1 MRTPSANAD
10 PDMHELVVFRTADQD
25 FCVDILSVREIRGWT
40 RPASLPH
47 APSYVQGVIN
57 LRGSVLP
64 IIDLAARLGLPSIAA
79 NDRNVI
85 IVTTIGTQVAG
96 LLIEAV
102 TEILSIPASAIQ
114 KPCCC
119 PLGTRIC
126 RWWINTVLI
135 SPTPSMLATS
145 KLTSTIT
152 RIEPR
157 RGFELSTGRTYIGHR
172 GAGVA

>member
-1 MRTPSANAD
+1 MRNPNTTAD
-10 PDMHELVVFRTADQD
+10 PDMQELVVFRTADQD

-57 LRGSVLP
+57 LRGSVVP

-79 NDRNVI
+79 HDRNVI

-102 TEILSIPASAIQ
+102 TDILSIPTSDIQ
-114 KPCCC
+114 
-119 PLGTRIC
+119 
-126 RWWINTVLI
+126 
-135 SPTPSMLATS
+135 PTPDVASESARTFVRGVIANEKRLIRQIDIAQ
-145 KLTSTIT
+145 LL
-152 RIEPR
+152 PR
-157 RGFELSTGRTYIGHR
+157 T
-172 GAGVA
+172 AGVA

>member
-114 KPCCC
+114 
-119 PLGTRIC
+119 
-126 RWWINTVLI
+126 
-135 SPTPSMLATS
+135 PTPDVASEVSRTFV
-145 KLTSTIT
+145 
-152 RIEPR
+152 
-157 RGFELSTGRTYIGHR
+157 RGVIASEKRLIRQIDVAQLLPNAA
-172 GAGVA
+172 GAAA